1 MISHRQTPAC
11 ASIHL
16 LSTKL
21 RLPAAL
27 FVCNRVVDV
36 SFILDMVL
44 QALMGFW
51 DKKRQRWESSL
62 GPVLWRYCRTW
73 LLLDIISAAPFDV
86 VAMLLSSQT
95 LSKFKVSLGPDG
107 VSLMPWCQPN
117 RTCYLQLVQSMCSV
131 ACLISRARPSEQQGT
146 LHHISVTGA
155 SRVKVLM

>member
-36 SFILDMVL
+36 SFVIDMVL

-107 VSLMPWCQPN
+107 VSLGPDG
-117 RTCYLQLVQSMCSV
+117 
-131 ACLISRARPSEQQGT
+131 IS
-146 LHHISVTGA
+146 
-155 SRVKVLM
+155 